1 MTYLWLFLAWCLL
14 SLPLA
19 LIIAPLM
26 HSDGDS

>member
-1 MTYLWLFLAWCLL
+1 MTILLFLIWCVF